1 MNEMEVVVFVFL
13 LYYGVKFLF
22 FLLEFTVDF
31 FIIMWGERMSKKNR
45 KIIRHWEWLVT
56 MGYEETSEAIL
67 KKMSVK

>member
-1 MNEMEVVVFVFL
+1 MEVIVFVFL

-22 FLLEFTVDF
+22 FLLEFIVDF
-31 FIIMWGERMSKKNR
+31 FIIMWDERMSKKNR

-56 MGYEETSEAIL
+56 MGYEETSDIIL